1 MHPTRPITV
10 EALESRTLYAAA
22 PVTAQVIEGVLV
34 VTGTPKRDLIY
45 VLPNPK
51 LTGVFDVRCGRAAML
66 VGSFDLAAFPQGM
79 VIDGGNGSDN
89 LIVNSVIT
97 APAVLIGGKGN
108 DVLFGGSGNDV
119 LDGGAGADRVLGG
132 AGNDILDGG
141 DGNDRL
147 DGGAGDD
154 SLGGGLGRDAVDGG
168 AGTNVIDEEDVLP
181 EPPAVSA
188 PRPSIRNW

>member
-1 MHPTRPITV
+1 MQPTRPFTV

-22 PVTAQVIEGVLV
+22 AVTAQVVEGVLV
-34 VTGTPKRDLIY
+34 VTGTRKRDLIY
-45 VLPNPK
+45 VLPNAK
-51 LTGVFDVRCGRAAML
+51 LNGVVDVRSGRAASL
-66 VGSFDLAAFPQGM
+66 VGSFDLASFPQGM

-89 LIVNSVIT
+89 LIVNWGIS

-119 LDGGAGADRVLGG
+119 LDGGAGADLVLGG
-132 AGNDILDGG
+132 AGNDLLDGG

-154 SLGGGLGRDAVDGG
+154 SLGGGLGKDTTDGG
-168 AGTNVIDEEDVLP
+168 AGTNVIDDEDVIP
-181 EPPAVSA
+181 DPPALTA
-188 PRPSIRNW
+188 PRPAIRNW